1 MLLMA
6 KQRKKK
12 MLEARKK
19 KARTDRSTDPN
30 TFNGKNRYSSF
41 LNVYTYS

>member
-1 MLLMA
+1 MCLGTVGVMLLMA

-30 TFNGKNRYSSF
+30 TFNGKNKD
-41 LNVYTYS
+41 V